1 MKRIEFRV
9 SQKFHKT
16 FKVSNNDVLRKGVFF
31 LDGESSIL
39 WEKIKNGVNKLIIT
53 RVMNFYS

>member
-39 WEKIKNGVNKLIIT
+39 REKIKNGVNKLIIT